1 MRKFF
6 LIGFFALVLFD
17 TMGQVGFKLTGE
29 VTGPIHFSLDWFANV
44 LRQPPFWM
52 IVAAYLLA
60 FFTYMSLLKEA
71 PIGPLFAASHLE
83 LVTVSFISIYM
94 FHEYLGPVQLLG
106 CALVI
111 AGVVILGVTEKQ
123 DET

>member
-6 LIGFFALVLFD
+6 LIGFFALVVFD

-29 VTGPIHFSLDWFANV
+29 ASGPIRFSLDWFGLV
-44 LRQPPFWM
+44 LRQPTFWM

-83 LVTVSFISIYM
+83 LVTVSFISIYL
-94 FHEYLGPVQLLG
+94 FHETLGTMQFLG
-106 CALVI
+106 CGLIV
-111 AGVVILGVTEKQ
+111 AGVVILGLTEKP
-123 DET
+123 DNS